1 MTDLSGEFIA
11 DLREG
16 FERAGPPLALWVNNP
31 QDRAALDAVFRF
43 VHTVRGN
50 AGFLD
55 LERFE
60 RLCDG
65 AERGLAQARDGRC
78 PVTPDFVAGVA
89 ALVERLGALADAVE
103 AGVGLSDAD
112 EPDMVRAIGFEPI
125 DKRRDEKPGQGPVQR
140 RTRTVRIPT
149 EQFELLTTSMEEV
162 EAGQRELL
170 ELLSFV
176 EPNSPML
183 PPITELSTRIAS
195 MARALTASSQQPVDR
210 IFAGLGAI
218 VAQTAARCG
227 KQVELVID
235 GGHIMF
241 DREVVDGLRDPLLHV
256 VRNALSH
263 GIETPAERQQLGKPV
278 AGTIHVS
285 AALVGDHLVLAIS
298 DDGSGV
304 DEAALRTVG
313 DASGLIGLPIEAILQ
328 SPGISTAQEVTALSG
343 RGVGLDAVAQRL
355 DLLGGQVSYD
365 SRAGQ
370 GLTVT
375 LRAPSRRKV
384 VHAA

>member
-1 MTDLSGEFIA
+1 MTDLFGEFIA

-16 FERAGPPLALWVNNP
+16 FERAGPPLARWVDGP

-162 EAGQRELL
+162 EAGQRDLL

-183 PPITELSTRIAS
+183 PAITELSTRIAS
-195 MARALTASSQQPVDR
+195 MARALTASS
-210 IFAGLGAI
+210 
-218 VAQTAARCG
+218 
-227 KQVELVID
+227 
-235 GGHIMF
+235 
-241 DREVVDGLRDPLLHV
+241 
-256 VRNALSH
+256 
-263 GIETPAERQQLGKPV
+263 
-278 AGTIHVS
+278 
-285 AALVGDHLVLAIS
+285 
-298 DDGSGV
+298 
-304 DEAALRTVG
+304 
-313 DASGLIGLPIEAILQ
+313 
-328 SPGISTAQEVTALSG
+328 
-343 RGVGLDAVAQRL
+343 
-355 DLLGGQVSYD
+355 
-365 SRAGQ
+365 
-370 GLTVT
+370 
-375 LRAPSRRKV
+375 
-384 VHAA
+384 

>member
-1 MTDLSGEFIA
+1 MTDLFGEFIA

-16 FERAGPPLALWVNNP
+16 FERAAPSLALWVNNP

-43 VHTVRGN
+43 AHTVRGN

-65 AERGLAQARDGRC
+65 AERGLAQARAGQV

-89 ALVERLGALADAVE
+89 TLVERLGTLADAVE

-125 DKRRDEKPGQGPVQR
+125 DKRRDEKQGAAPVQR

-149 EQFELLTTSMEEV
+149 EQFELLATSMEEV

-170 ELLSFV
+170 ELMSFV

-183 PPITELSTRIAS
+183 PAITELSTRIAS
-195 MARALTASSQQPVDR
+195 MARALTASSQQLVDR

-218 VAQTAARCG
+218 VSQTAARCG
-227 KQVELVID
+227 KQAELVLD

-263 GIETPAERQQLGKPV
+263 GIEAPADRQQLGKPE

-285 AALVGDHLVLAIS
+285 ASLVGDHLVLAIS
-298 DDGSGV
+298 DDGTGL
-304 DEAALRTVG
+304 DEAALRAAG
-313 DASGLIGLPIEAILQ
+313 QANGMIGLPIEAILQ

-355 DLLGGQVSYD
+355 NLLGGAVSYD
-365 SRAGQ
+365 STVGQ

-375 LRAPSRRKV
+375 LSAPSRRKAA
-384 VHAA
+384 HAA

>member
-1 MTDLSGEFIA
+1 MTDLFGEFIA

-16 FERAGPPLALWVNNP
+16 FERAAPALALWVNNP

-65 AERGLAQARDGRC
+65 AERGLAQARAGQA

-89 ALVERLGALADAVE
+89 ALVERLGTLADAVE

-125 DKRRDEKPGQGPVQR
+125 DKRRDEKQGSAPVQR

-149 EQFELLTTSMEEV
+149 EQFELLATSMEEV

-170 ELLSFV
+170 ELMSFV

-183 PPITELSTRIAS
+183 PAITELSTRIAS

-218 VAQTAARCG
+218 VAQTAARSG
-227 KQVELVID
+227 KQAELVLE

-263 GIETPAERQQLGKPV
+263 GIEAPAERQQLGKPV

-285 AALVGDHLVLAIS
+285 ASLVGGHLVLAIS

-313 DASGLIGLPIEAILQ
+313 HANGLIGLPIEAILQ

-355 DLLGGQVSYD
+355 NLLGGAVSYD
-365 SRAGQ
+365 STVGQ

-375 LRAPSRRKV
+375 LSAPSRRKAA
-384 VHAA
+384 HAA

>member
-1 MTDLSGEFIA
+1 MTDLFGEFIA

-16 FERAGPPLALWVNNP
+16 FERAAPSLALWVNNP

-65 AERGLAQARDGRC
+65 AERGLAQARAGQV

-89 ALVERLGALADAVE
+89 ALVERLGTLADAVE

-125 DKRRDEKPGQGPVQR
+125 DKRRDEKQGAAPVQR

-149 EQFELLTTSMEEV
+149 EQFELLATSMEEV

-170 ELLSFV
+170 ELMSFV

-183 PPITELSTRIAS
+183 PAITELSTRIAS

-227 KQVELVID
+227 KQAELVLD

-263 GIETPAERQQLGKPV
+263 GIEAPEARQHLGKPE

-285 AALVGDHLVLAIS
+285 ASLVGGHLVLAIS
-298 DDGSGV
+298 DDGAGL
-304 DEAALRTVG
+304 DEAALRAAG
-313 DASGLIGLPIEAILQ
+313 QANGLIGLPIIAILQ

-365 SRAGQ
+365 SAAGR

-375 LRAPSRRKV
+375 LSAPSRRRAA
-384 VHAA
+384 HAA

>member
-1 MTDLSGEFIA
+1 MTDLFGEFIA

-16 FERAGPPLALWVNNP
+16 FERAAPSLALWVNNP

-65 AERGLAQARDGRC
+65 AERGLAQARAGQV

-89 ALVERLGALADAVE
+89 TLVERLGTLADAVE

-125 DKRRDEKPGQGPVQR
+125 DKRRDEKQGSAPVQR

-149 EQFELLTTSMEEV
+149 EQFELLATSMEEV

-170 ELLSFV
+170 ELMSFV

-183 PPITELSTRIAS
+183 PAITELSTRIAS

-218 VAQTAARCG
+218 VSQTAARCG
-227 KQVELVID
+227 KQAELVLD

-263 GIETPAERQQLGKPV
+263 GIEAPADRQQLGKAE

-285 AALVGDHLVLAIS
+285 ASLVGDHLVLAIS
-298 DDGSGV
+298 DDGTGL
-304 DEAALRTVG
+304 DEAALRAAG
-313 DASGLIGLPIEAILQ
+313 HANGLIGLPIEAILQ

-355 DLLGGQVSYD
+355 NLLGGAVSYD
-365 SRAGQ
+365 STVGQ

-375 LRAPSRRKV
+375 LSAPSRRKAA
-384 VHAA
+384 HAA